1 MKANSVI
8 EAQHSDKM
16 GDANFLRFFFFC
28 KYLTWMLQIRTCWW
42 GTGSCFYPHLIREST
57 EYTLRHGH
65 PGPKRR
71 ETKLFRRRTRWNP
84 GCKEFLVAGWL
95 ASRHHTCTWVP
106 RACLLTHRRSVIL
119 TISWHEWNRE
129 QGRVPGSPDS
139 LACSWAIR
147 STLNS
152 AVCTTSVSPNT
163 LGQMSVVVEEKPGGL
178 FL

>member
-1 MKANSVI
+1 
-8 EAQHSDKM
+8 
-16 GDANFLRFFFFC
+16 
-28 KYLTWMLQIRTCWW
+28 MLQIRTCWW
-42 GTGSCFYPHLIREST
+42 GTGYCFYPHLIREST
-57 EYTLRHGH
+57 EYTLQHGH

-84 GCKEFLVAGWL
+84 GCKELLVAGWL

-119 TISWHEWNRE
+119 TISWREWNRE
-129 QGRVPGSPDS
+129 RGRVPGSPDS
-139 LACSWAIR
+139 LACSWAIC

-163 LGQMSVVVEEKPGGL
+163 LGQMGVVVEEKPGGL